1 MAEAHA
7 HVQEVAPPAKT
18 RRRPLA
24 SERPPPGDWQIEGPL
39 PDAILESPNLPR
51 DPPLPDVPLPETKA
65 HRKATRYAVGV
76 FEERFPNAEVT
87 AETDILFSE
96 AGRRGKSRL
105 RPDFLV
111 ALSVPRSKT
120 LADFDVAKLGA
131 PDFVMEVLS
140 RTTWELDLGRKLDV
154 YQKIGVRECLFF
166 DPTGE
171 DLAGNGKE
179 LWGYALTPNERR
191 PLEEGV
197 LPNGERC
204 VRSAVLGMVAYVLE
218 RVPPARWGETWA
230 VRMCWR
236 DPETGE
242 DKPDYSQS
250 RAGEAQARAGEAQA
264 RAEAQAER
272 AKAQA
277 EKAKA
282 EEERA
287 AAQLERAKAQAAQ
300 RRIAELEEELRRRG
314 RSS

>member
-7 HVQEVAPPAKT
+7 HVQEVAPPAKA
-18 RRRPLA
+18 RRRPRA
-24 SERPPPGDWQIEGPL
+24 SERPPAGDWQIEGPL
-39 PDAILESPNLPR
+39 PDSILESPNLPH
-51 DPPLPDVPLPETKA
+51 DPPLPDVRLPMKKPHGKA
-65 HRKATRYAVGV
+65 AYYAVDV
-76 FEERFPNAEVT
+76 FEERFPKAEVT
-87 AETDILFSE
+87 SETDILFSE

-218 RVPPARWGETWA
+218 RVPPAEWGETWA

-236 DPETGE
+236 DPATGE
-242 DKPDYSQS
+242 DMPDY
-250 RAGEAQARAGEAQA
+250 G
-264 RAEAQAER
+264 
-272 AKAQA
+272 
-277 EKAKA
+277 
-282 EEERA
+282 
-287 AAQLERAKAQAAQ
+287 
-300 RRIAELEEELRRRG
+300 
-314 RSS
+314 

>member
-1 MAEAHA
+1 MAEACA
-7 HVQEVAPPAKT
+7 HVQEVAAPAKA
-18 RRRPLA
+18 RPRPLA
-24 SERPPPGDWQIEGPL
+24 SERPPAGDWQIDPL
-39 PDAILESPNLPR
+39 SDAILDSLNLPL
-51 DPPLPDVPLPETKA
+51 DPPLPDVPLHQTKA
-65 HRKATRYAVGV
+65 HAKATRHAVDV
-76 FEERFPNAEVT
+76 FEERFPKAEV
-87 AETDILFSE
+87 ARQVDILFNE
-96 AGRRGKSRL
+96 ADRHGKSRL
-105 RPDFLV
+105 RADFLV
-111 ALSVPRSKT
+111 ALGVPRSKT

-197 LPNGERC
+197 LPNGEHC
-204 VRSAVLGMVAYVLE
+204 VRSAVLGMVAYVME
-218 RVPPARWGETWA
+218 RVPPAKQGETWA
-230 VRMCWR
+230 LRMCWR

-242 DKPDYSQS
+242 DMPDYSQS
-250 RAGEAQARAGEAQA
+250 RASEAQA

-277 EKAKA
+277 A
-282 EEERA
+282 R
-287 AAQLERAKAQAAQ
+287 